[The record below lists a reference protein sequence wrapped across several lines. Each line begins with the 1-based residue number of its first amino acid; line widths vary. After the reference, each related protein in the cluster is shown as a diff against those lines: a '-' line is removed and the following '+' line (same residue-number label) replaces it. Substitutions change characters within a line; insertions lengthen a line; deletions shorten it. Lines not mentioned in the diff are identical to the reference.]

1 MAKGRIMNPGHG
13 KDRLRQIVLM
23 GIKQFG
29 DPYYQGFAAQ
39 IAFYIMLS
47 VVPTIVVMTQL
58 LGMLNIRT
66 MDFVND
72 WINQY
77 ITPEMAKIIKGLLRN
92 SSSPG
97 NNITFILLAV
107 WAASRAQFS
116 LMRIAN
122 YTYSNSRSTG
132 NFLKERLRSL
142 KTMVMTILTIAF
154 VLVVLIHGKKILY
167 AFVGGMVEEYTI
179 TLVWTYFRWP
189 LATILYFLVVLYNY
203 FVMPA
208 YKLNVRTLIPGAVFG
223 AAGLVV
229 VTFFY
234 SVYTEHMVKYN
245 IIYGSLSS
253 IVALLFWFYFLAWVL
268 VLGIIIN
275 QAFRDT
281 KVR

>member
-1 MAKGRIMNPGHG
+1 MNPGHG

-77 ITPEMAKIIKGLLRN
+77 ITPEMARIIKGLLRN

-97 NNITFILLAV
+97 NNITLILLAV

-154 VLVVLIHGKKILY
+154 VLVVLIYGKKILY

-223 AAGLVV
+223 AAGLAV

-281 KVR
+281 RV

>member
-1 MAKGRIMNPGHG
+1 
-13 KDRLRQIVLM
+13 
-23 GIKQFG
+23 
-29 DPYYQGFAAQ
+29 
-39 IAFYIMLS
+39 
-47 VVPTIVVMTQL
+47 
-58 LGMLNIRT
+58 

-97 NNITFILLAV
+97 NNITLILLAV

-154 VLVVLIHGKKILY
+154 VLVVLIYGKKILY

-281 KVR
+281 RV

>member
-1 MAKGRIMNPGHG
+1 MNPGHG

-97 NNITFILLAV
+97 NNITLILLAV

-154 VLVVLIHGKKILY
+154 VLVVLIYGKKILY

-208 YKLNVRTLIPGAVFG
+208 YKLNVRTLVPGAVFG

-281 KVR
+281 RV

>member
-77 ITPEMAKIIKGLLRN
+77 ITPEMARIIKGLLRN

-97 NNITFILLAV
+97 NNITLILLAV

-154 VLVVLIHGKKILY
+154 VLVVLIYGKKILY

-281 KVR
+281 RV

>member
-1 MAKGRIMNPGHG
+1 MNPGHG

-77 ITPEMAKIIKGLLRN
+77 ITPEMAKIIKGLLKN

-97 NNITFILLAV
+97 NNITLILLAV

-154 VLVVLIHGKKILY
+154 VLVVLIYGKKILY

-208 YKLNVRTLIPGAVFG
+208 YKLNVRTLIPGALFG

>member
-97 NNITFILLAV
+97 NNITLILLAV

-154 VLVVLIHGKKILY
+154 VLVVLIYGKKILY

-208 YKLNVRTLIPGAVFG
+208 YKLNVRTLVPGAVFG

>member
-1 MAKGRIMNPGHG
+1 MNPGHG

-77 ITPEMAKIIKGLLRN
+77 ITPEMARIIKGLLRN

-97 NNITFILLAV
+97 NNITLILLAV

-154 VLVVLIHGKKILY
+154 VLVVLIYGKKILY

-208 YKLNVRTLIPGAVFG
+208 YKLNVRTLVPGAVFG

>member
-1 MAKGRIMNPGHG
+1 MNPGHG

-97 NNITFILLAV
+97 NNITLILLAV

-154 VLVVLIHGKKILY
+154 VLVVLIYGKKILY

-281 KVR
+281 RV

>member
-1 MAKGRIMNPGHG
+1 MNPGHG

-97 NNITFILLAV
+97 NNITLILLAV

-154 VLVVLIHGKKILY
+154 VLVVLIYGKKILY

>member
-1 MAKGRIMNPGHG
+1 MNPGHG

-77 ITPEMAKIIKGLLRN
+77 ITPEMARIIKGLLRN

-97 NNITFILLAV
+97 NNITLILLAV

-154 VLVVLIHGKKILY
+154 VLVVLIYGKKILY

-208 YKLNVRTLIPGAVFG
+208 YKLNVRTLIPGALFG

>member
-1 MAKGRIMNPGHG
+1 MNPGHG

-97 NNITFILLAV
+97 NNITLILLAV

-154 VLVVLIHGKKILY
+154 VLVVLIYGKKILY

-208 YKLNVRTLIPGAVFG
+208 YKLNVRTLIPGALFG

>member
-1 MAKGRIMNPGHG
+1 MAKGRIMNPVHG

-77 ITPEMAKIIKGLLRN
+77 ITPEMARIIKGLLRN

-97 NNITFILLAV
+97 NNITLILLAV

-154 VLVVLIHGKKILY
+154 VLVVLIYGKKILY

-281 KVR
+281 RV

>member
-1 MAKGRIMNPGHG
+1 MNPGHG

-77 ITPEMAKIIKGLLRN
+77 ITPEMARIIKGLLRN

-97 NNITFILLAV
+97 NNITLILLAV

-154 VLVVLIHGKKILY
+154 VLVVLIYGKKILY

>member
-77 ITPEMAKIIKGLLRN
+77 ITPEMARIIKGLLRN

-97 NNITFILLAV
+97 NNITLILLAV

-154 VLVVLIHGKKILY
+154 VLVVLIYGKKILY

>member
-1 MAKGRIMNPGHG
+1 MAKGRIMNPVHG

-77 ITPEMAKIIKGLLRN
+77 ITPEMARIIKGLLRN

-97 NNITFILLAV
+97 NNITLILLAV

-154 VLVVLIHGKKILY
+154 VLVVLIYGKKILY

-208 YKLNVRTLIPGAVFG
+208 YKLNVRTLVPGAVFG

-281 KVR
+281 RV

>member
-1 MAKGRIMNPGHG
+1 MNPGHG

-77 ITPEMAKIIKGLLRN
+77 ITPEMARIIKGLLRN

-97 NNITFILLAV
+97 NNITLILLAV

-154 VLVVLIHGKKILY
+154 VLVVLIYGKKILY

-208 YKLNVRTLIPGAVFG
+208 YKLNVRTLVPGAVFG

-281 KVR
+281 RV

>member
-97 NNITFILLAV
+97 NNITLILLAV

-154 VLVVLIHGKKILY
+154 VLVVLIYGKKILY

-281 KVR
+281 RV

>member
-77 ITPEMAKIIKGLLRN
+77 ITPEMARIIKGLLRN

-97 NNITFILLAV
+97 NNITLILLAV

-154 VLVVLIHGKKILY
+154 VLVVLIYGKKILY

-208 YKLNVRTLIPGAVFG
+208 YKLNVRTLVPGAVFG

-281 KVR
+281 RV

>member
-97 NNITFILLAV
+97 NNITLILLAV

-154 VLVVLIHGKKILY
+154 VLVVLIYGKKILY

-208 YKLNVRTLIPGAVFG
+208 YKLNVRTLVPGAVFG

-281 KVR
+281 RV

>member
-1 MAKGRIMNPGHG
+1 MNPGHG
-13 KDRLRQIVLM
+13 KNRLRQIVLM

-97 NNITFILLAV
+97 NNITLILLAV

-154 VLVVLIHGKKILY
+154 VLVVLIYGKKILY

-208 YKLNVRTLIPGAVFG
+208 YKLNVRTLVPGAVFG

-281 KVR
+281 RV

>member
-1 MAKGRIMNPGHG
+1 MNPGHG

-77 ITPEMAKIIKGLLRN
+77 ITPEMARIIKGLLRN

-97 NNITFILLAV
+97 NNITLILLAV

-154 VLVVLIHGKKILY
+154 VLVILIYKKKILY
-167 AFVGGMVEEYTI
+167 TFVRGMVEEYTI
-179 TLVWTYFRWP
+179 KIGRAHV
-189 LATILYFLVVLYNY
+189 
-203 FVMPA
+203 
-208 YKLNVRTLIPGAVFG
+208 
-223 AAGLVV
+223 
-229 VTFFY
+229 
-234 SVYTEHMVKYN
+234 
-245 IIYGSLSS
+245 
-253 IVALLFWFYFLAWVL
+253 
-268 VLGIIIN
+268 
-275 QAFRDT
+275 
-281 KVR
+281 

>member
-77 ITPEMAKIIKGLLRN
+77 ITPEMARIIKGLLRN

-97 NNITFILLAV
+97 NNITLILLAV

-154 VLVVLIHGKKILY
+154 VLVVLIYGKKILY

-208 YKLNVRTLIPGAVFG
+208 YKLNVRTLVPGAVFG

>member
-1 MAKGRIMNPGHG
+1 MNPGHG

-77 ITPEMAKIIKGLLRN
+77 ITPEMARIIKGLLRN

-97 NNITFILLAV
+97 NNITLILLAV

-154 VLVVLIHGKKILY
+154 VLVVLIYGKKILY

-281 KVR
+281 RV

>member
-77 ITPEMAKIIKGLLRN
+77 ITPEMARIIKGLLRN

-97 NNITFILLAV
+97 NNITLILLAV

-154 VLVVLIHGKKILY
+154 VLVVLIYGKKILY

-208 YKLNVRTLIPGAVFG
+208 YKLNVRTLIPGALFG

-253 IVALLFWFYFLAWVL
+253 IVALLFWFYLLAWVL

>member
-1 MAKGRIMNPGHG
+1 MNPGHG

-23 GIKQFG
+23 DIKQFG

-77 ITPEMAKIIKGLLRN
+77 ITPEMARIIKGLLRN

-97 NNITFILLAV
+97 NNITLILLAV

-154 VLVVLIHGKKILY
+154 VLVVLIYGKKILY

>member
-1 MAKGRIMNPGHG
+1 MNPGHG

-77 ITPEMAKIIKGLLRN
+77 ITPEMARIIKGLLRN

-97 NNITFILLAV
+97 NNNITLILLAV

-154 VLVVLIHGKKILY
+154 VLVVLIYGKKILY

-281 KVR
+281 RV

>member
-1 MAKGRIMNPGHG
+1 MNPVHG

-77 ITPEMAKIIKGLLRN
+77 ITPEMARIIKGLLRN

-97 NNITFILLAV
+97 NNITLILLAV

-154 VLVVLIHGKKILY
+154 VLVVLIYGKKILY

-208 YKLNVRTLIPGAVFG
+208 YKLNVRTLVPGAVFG

-281 KVR
+281 RV